1 MGRPRL
7 GCQEPTFELVG
18 DYAYSDGRHAV
29 EMFRGYRATFYPCQE
44 HEMEL
49 FLARDASGS
58 YATLTI
64 GISKPR
70 QNGKSYGARYYAI
83 WAACIE
89 GKKVLF
95 SAHHGKT
102 VRKMFKAICDIVKG
116 NPDIH
121 RELMPNGQGIYKAA
135 GSEGIYFANGG
146 MIEFQT
152 RTTSGARGETYDIII
167 VDEAQE
173 LTQGQLDAMKPTTLA
188 SDSGDPQMIYL
199 GTPPGPD
206 CPGTVFR
213 KMRDKAHAGGEG
225 TWWLEWSVDEPV
237 DTADFD
243 ACLEAA
249 YRTNPAM
256 GYRIRERVMADAIRT
271 ATDVAGFNREYLN
284 WWSKQHVA
292 CVIDEGDWSECALG
306 DEPKLDMS
314 KAPCFAV
321 KFSLDGTR
329 ASIAAAAKMDDGR
342 VYVEVPS
349 GCNASCAGGIRWVE
363 DFAASVAG
371 GAGKVVIDGK
381 AHADDLYRRLRGKKV
396 PKSCLDMPMSSW
408 VADACSSFVTAIDEG
423 TIAHAGQ
430 QAVAY
435 AVDNTTKRKIGNGGG
450 FGFEA
455 ATEDADE
462 TLLEAMALAYQAA
475 MTNKRNP
482 KKKARAGC

>member
-1 MGRPRL
+1 MAARRYGN
-7 GCQEPTFELVG
+7 QEPTFEFVG
-18 DYAYSDGRHAV
+18 DYAFTDGPDAV
-29 EMFRGYRATFYPCQE
+29 RLFENYRATFYPCQE

-70 QNGKSYGARYYAI
+70 QNGKSYGARWYAV
-83 WAACIE
+83 WAALVE
-89 GKKVLF
+89 GKKVLY

-102 VRKMFKAICDIVKG
+102 VRKMFKAIREIVEG
-116 NPDIH
+116 NPDIY
-121 RELMPNGQGIYKAA
+121 RELAQDGGGIYKAA

-213 KMRDKAHAGGEG
+213 KMHDKAHAGGEG
-225 TWWLEWSVDEPV
+225 IWWLEWAVEEPV
-237 DTADFD
+237 DTTDFD

-284 WWSKQHVA
+284 WWSRQHVDSA
-292 CVIDEGDWSECALG
+292 IGADGWERCAIE
-306 DEPKLDMS
+306 DAPRLDGES
-314 KAPCFAV
+314 APCFAV
-321 KFSLDGTR
+321 KFSLDGKR

-342 VYVEVPS
+342 VYVEVPG

-396 PKSCLDMPMSSW
+396 PKPCLDMPASSW

-482 KKKARAGC
+482 KRKARAGC

>member
-29 EMFRGYRATFYPCQE
+29 EMFTGYRATFYPCQE

-70 QNGKSYGARYYAI
+70 QNGKSYGARYYAV
-83 WAACIE
+83 WAAVVE
-89 GKKVLF
+89 AKKVLF

-102 VRKMFKAICDIVKG
+102 VRKMFKAICDIVEK
-116 NPDIH
+116 NADIK
-121 RELMPNGQGIYKAA
+121 RELIPGKNGIYRAA
-135 GSEGIYFANGG
+135 GSEGVYFANGG

-213 KMRDKAHAGGEG
+213 KMHDKAHAGEG
-225 TWWLEWSVDEPV
+225 GAWWLEWAVEEPV
-237 DTADFD
+237 DTSDFD

-271 ATDVAGFNREYLN
+271 ATEVAGFNREYLN
-284 WWSKQHVA
+284 WWSKQHVSCA
-292 CVIDEGDWSECALG
+292 IDDGDWRQCAL
-306 DEPKLDMS
+306 DEAPQLDTG

-321 KFSLDGTR
+321 KFSLDGKVAT
-329 ASIAAAAKMDDGR
+329 IAAAMKTEGGQI
-342 VYVEVPS
+342 YVDVPT
-349 GCNASCAGGIRWVE
+349 GCNAGCARGIGWV
-363 DFAASVAG
+363 DDWLADVAPSAAEI
-371 GAGKVVIDGK
+371 VIDGK
-381 AHADDLYRRLRGKKV
+381 AHAEDLYGRLRDKNV
-396 PKSCLDMPMSSW
+396 PKAALKKPSPSE
-408 VADACSSFVTAIDEG
+408 VADACSAFCTAIGEQTVIHGD
-423 TIAHAGQ
+423 
-430 QAVAY
+430 QAAVGY
-435 AVDNTTKRKIGNGGG
+435 AIEHTRKRKIGSAGG

-455 ATEDADE
+455 IDEDADA
-462 TLLEAMALAYQAA
+462 TLLEAMALAFQAA
-475 MTNKRNP
+475 KTTKRNP
-482 KKKARAGC
+482 RKKARAGC

>member
-7 GCQEPTFELVG
+7 GNQEPTFELVG

-29 EMFRGYRATFYPCQE
+29 ELFEGYRATFYPCQE

-49 FLARDASGS
+49 FLARDANGS
-58 YATLTI
+58 FATLTI

-70 QNGKSYGARYYAI
+70 QNGKSYGARYYAV
-83 WAACIE
+83 WAACVE

-135 GSEGIYFANGG
+135 GSEGVYFANGG

-152 RTTSGARGETYDIII
+152 RTTRGARGETYDIII

-213 KMRDKAHAGGEG
+213 KMHDKAHAGEDGI
-225 TWWLEWSVDEPV
+225 WWLEWAVEEPV
-237 DTADFD
+237 DTADFN

-271 ATDVAGFNREYLN
+271 ATEVAGFNREYLN

-292 CVIDEGDWSECALG
+292 CVIDEGDWGECALG
-306 DEPKLDMS
+306 DAPKLDMGM
-314 KAPCFAV
+314 APCFAV

-342 VYVEVPS
+342 VYVDIPG
-349 GCNASCAGGIRWVE
+349 GCQGSCRKGIKWVE
-363 DFAASVAG
+363 DWLSGVAPNAAEI
-371 GAGKVVIDGK
+371 VIDGK
-381 AHADDLYRRLRGKKV
+381 AHADDLYKRLRGRKV
-396 PKSCLDMPMSSW
+396 PKVALKTPSPSE
-408 VADACSSFVTAIDEG
+408 VADACSAFCT
-423 TIAHAGQ
+423 
-430 QAVAY
+430 
-435 AVDNTTKRKIGNGGG
+435 AVDERALSHGDQAAVGYAIGHTRKRKIGSAGG

-455 ATEDADE
+455 IDEDADE
-462 TLLEAMALAYQAA
+462 TLLEAMALAYQA
-475 MTNKRNP
+475 MKTTKRNP

>member
-1 MGRPRL
+1 MAARRYGN
-7 GCQEPTFELVG
+7 QEPTFELVG
-18 DYAYSDGRHAV
+18 DYAFTDGPDAV
-29 EMFRGYRATFYPCQE
+29 RLFENYRATFYPCQE
-44 HEMEL
+44 REMEL

-70 QNGKSYGARYYAI
+70 QNGKSYGARWYAV
-83 WAACIE
+83 WAALVE
-89 GKKVLF
+89 GKKVLY

-102 VRKMFKAICDIVKG
+102 VRKMFKAIREIVEGNQDIY
-116 NPDIH
+116 
-121 RELMPNGQGIYKAA
+121 RELAPDGGGIYKAA

-213 KMRDKAHAGGEG
+213 KMHDKAHAGGEG
-225 TWWLEWSVDEPV
+225 IWWLEWAVGEPV

-284 WWSKQHVA
+284 WWSRQHVDS
-292 CVIDEGDWSECALG
+292 VIGADGWERCAIE
-306 DEPKLDMS
+306 DAPNLDDGS
-314 KAPCFAV
+314 APCFAV
-321 KFSLDGTR
+321 KFSLDGKR

-342 VYVEVPS
+342 VYVEVPG
-349 GCNASCAGGIRWVE
+349 GCSASCARGIRWVE

-396 PKSCLDMPMSSW
+396 PKSCLDTPAPSW

-482 KKKARAGC
+482 RKKARAGC

>member
-1 MGRPRL
+1 MAARRYGD
-7 GCQEPTFELVG
+7 QEPTFELVG
-18 DYAYSDGRHAV
+18 DYAFTDGPDAV
-29 EMFRGYRATFYPCQE
+29 RLFENYRATFYPCQE
-44 HEMEL
+44 REMEL

-70 QNGKSYGARYYAI
+70 QNGKSYGARWYAV
-83 WAACIE
+83 WAALVE
-89 GKKVLF
+89 GKKVLY

-102 VRKMFKAICDIVKG
+102 VRKMFKAIREIVEGNQDIY
-116 NPDIH
+116 
-121 RELMPNGQGIYKAA
+121 RELAPDGGGIYKAA

-213 KMRDKAHAGGEG
+213 KMHDKAHAGGEG
-225 TWWLEWSVDEPV
+225 IWWLEWAVGEPV

-284 WWSKQHVA
+284 WWSRQHVDS
-292 CVIDEGDWSECALG
+292 VIGAEDWERCTIDSA
-306 DEPKLDMS
+306 PSLDDGS
-314 KAPCFAV
+314 APCFAV
-321 KFSLDGTR
+321 KFSLDGKR

-342 VYVEVPS
+342 VYVEVPI

-396 PKSCLDMPMSSW
+396 PKSCLDIPMSSW

-482 KKKARAGC
+482 RKKARAGC